1 MAAPKTRNGSE
12 RAARLDV
19 VSRMYLQRFR
29 LVDIAAECGVTFQ
42 QISYDLKKVR
52 KQWIESAVR
61 DFDAARSQELAK
73 LDALEDSHWIAWRK
87 SIEPTTVTTKSKE
100 TYRERIEKTKVS
112 TRDEEPN
119 GDPRFLTGVHKCI
132 EKRCQLLGLDAP
144 VKREITGPGAVVQ
157 VITSTMNPQEA
168 AEAYAATLNDE

>member
-73 LDALEDSHWIAWRK
+73 LATRNAWAGVERTYKAIVATGHAPSFEDHYSGAHAARA
-87 SIEPTTVTTKSKE
+87 
-100 TYRERIEKTKVS
+100 
-112 TRDEEPN
+112 
-119 GDPRFLTGVHKCI
+119 H
-132 EKRCQLLGLDAP
+132 
-144 VKREITGPGAVVQ
+144 GPHRARGA
-157 VITSTMNPQEA
+157 
-168 AEAYAATLNDE
+168 

>member
-1 MAAPKTRNGSE
+1 M
-12 RAARLDV
+12 
-19 VSRMYLQRFR
+19 
-29 LVDIAAECGVTFQ
+29 
-42 QISYDLKKVR
+42 
-52 KQWIESAVR
+52 R

-119 GDPRFLTGVHKCI
+119 GDPRFLAGVHKCI

-157 VITSTMNPQEA
+157 VITSTMTPQEA